1 MTYEYNVYSWLG
13 GPSMSVALSVR
24 LPDRLA
30 AELEE
35 IASATERSKSFIM
48 QKALEA
54 YLVEQA
60 DLQVALD
67 RLHDATDAVVS
78 LDAMR
83 TELDL

>member
-1 MTYEYNVYSWLG
+1 
-13 GPSMSVALSVR
+13 MSVALSVR

-35 IASATERSKSFIM
+35 IAVATERSKSFVM

-54 YLVEQA
+54 YLMEQA

-67 RLHDATDAVVS
+67 RLNDSTDAVISVE
-78 LDAMR
+78 AMR
-83 TELDL
+83 AELDL